1 MRRRNSIG
9 IELTP
14 LLDVILILLF
24 LVMTRNTAETERIAE
39 EYEASE
45 QQHIENESR
54 LEAELENSRL
64 QTSDAENIISGYESF
79 DEYSVIIAVGITRSS
94 DGTRTISLS
103 EKGEISHIS
112 YGWDNLRYGENA
124 LKAELENMISS
135 AEERPVFISFN
146 YDENDIYLRDYQLIS
161 SVLDDLDGDSLFIKY
176 NKLT

>member
-1 MRRRNSIG
+1 MKRRNSIG

-24 LVMTRNTAETERIAE
+24 LVITQNNAETERIAE
-39 EYEASE
+39 EYETSE

-64 QTSDAENIISGYESF
+64 QTADAENIISGYESF
-79 DEYSVIIAVGITRSS
+79 DEYSVIIAVGITRRS
-94 DGTRTISLS
+94 DGTRTVSLS
-103 EKGEISHIS
+103 ENGEISHIS
-112 YGWDNLRYGENA
+112 YGWDSLRYGENA
-124 LKAELENMISS
+124 LRAELEKMISS
-135 AEERPVFISFN
+135 AEDRPVFISFN
-146 YDENDIYLRDYQLIS
+146 YDENDIYLRDYQLIA